1 MLSLY
6 YIPNKFNMKKLSLLI
21 LLPVILLAIGF
32 IQLPDLKDVIEP
44 GAELTKLADGFS
56 FTEGPSADS
65 NGNVYFTDQPNDRI
79 MMWSV
84 SGKLSAFLQP
94 SGRSNGLA
102 FDNEGFLWSCADE
115 KNEIWRIASDKTVSV
130 FPATFED
137 KNLNGPNDLWI
148 DNSGGIYFTDPFYKR
163 PWWKHTE
170 KPQEKECV
178 YYLSADRKSVTRII
192 DDLVQPNGI
201 VGTPDGKKLFVA
213 DIGANKTWSY
223 KIGRNGSLSE
233 KTLFCELG
241 SDGMT
246 IDSKGNIYLTGNGVT
261 IFNKDGNKIGNL
273 PVPESWTANVCFGGT
288 DMKSLFITAS
298 KGLYMIRLKVKG
310 TKG

>member
-1 MLSLY
+1 
-6 YIPNKFNMKKLSLLI
+6 MKKLSTFILFPFLLFGMGFMQ
-21 LLPVILLAIGF
+21 LA
-32 IQLPDLKDVIEP
+32 DLKDVLEP
-44 GAELTKLADGFS
+44 GAELKKLADGFS

-65 NGNVYFTDQPNDRI
+65 KGNVYFTDQPNDRI

-84 SGKLSAFLQP
+84 SGELSTFMQP

-102 FDNEGFLWSCADE
+102 FDNEDFLWSCADN
-115 KNEIWRIASDKTVSV
+115 KNEIWKIGLDKNVSV
-130 FPATFED
+130 IPSKYGD
-137 KNLNGPNDLWI
+137 KLLNGPNDLWI
-148 DNSGGIYFTDPFYKR
+148 DNKGGIFFTDPFYKR
-163 PWWKHTE
+163 PWWNHNE
-170 KPQEKECV
+170 KPQGKECV
-178 YYLSADRKSVTRII
+178 YYLSPDRKSITRII

-201 VGTPDGKKLFVA
+201 VGTPDGKMLFVA

-223 KIGRNGSLSE
+223 KIGKNGSLSE

-246 IDSKGNIYLTGNGVT
+246 IDSQGNIYLTGNGVT
-261 IFNKDGNKIGNL
+261 VFDKAGKNIGNI

>member
-1 MLSLY
+1 
-6 YIPNKFNMKKLSLLI
+6 MKKLRILI
-21 LLPVILLAIGF
+21 LLPFILFVTGF
-32 IQLPDLKDVIEP
+32 NQLPDLKDLIEP
-44 GAELTKLADGFS
+44 GAELKKLADGFS

-65 NGNVYFTDQPNDRI
+65 KGNVYFTDQPNDRI

-84 SGKLSAFLQP
+84 SGELSTFMQP
-94 SGRSNGLA
+94 CGRSNGLA
-102 FDNEGFLWSCADE
+102 FDNEGFLWSCADNM
-115 KNEIWRIASDKTVSV
+115 NEIWKISPDKTVSV
-130 FPATFED
+130 FPSKYGE
-137 KNLNGPNDLWI
+137 KLLNGPNDLWI

-163 PWWKHTE
+163 PWWKHTD
-170 KPQEKECV
+170 KPQDKECV
-178 YYLSADRKSVTRII
+178 YYMSADRKTITRII

-201 VGTPDGKKLFVA
+201 VGTPDGTKLFVA

-223 KIGRNGSLSE
+223 KIGRNGSISE

-246 IDSKGNIYLTGNGVT
+246 IDSDGNLYLTGNGVT
-261 IFNKDGNKIGNL
+261 VFNKEGIKIGNI
-273 PVPESWTANVCFGGT
+273 PVPENWTANVCFGGS